1 MLHVDQVVKRYGSFT
16 AVDGVSFTAEPGRIF
31 GLLGPN
37 GAGKTST
44 IRMITCI
51 TVPDAGSVT
60 LGGQSVGP
68 ASQRRMGYLPE
79 ERGLYK
85 KMKVGEQL
93 VYLAQLKGM
102 RRSDAERTCRDWMG
116 RLELGDQWNAEVEA
130 LSKGMQ
136 QKVQFVAT
144 IAHAPDLLIL
154 DEPFSGL
161 DPINADLLR
170 DIIQELRADG
180 RIILFASH
188 RLEQVEKLCDDVCL
202 IAQGNVVLSGALR
215 DVKRRFGSNTLTV
228 RFDGPDAWL
237 DGLQQQRLVTVESR
251 SRGAAEMLL
260 AGATPARQVLEAAL
274 NAGADVSHFELHEP
288 PLNVIYKLAVERG
301 VSSDLESMVS
311 L

>member
-1 MLHVDQVVKRYGSFT
+1 
-16 AVDGVSFTAEPGRIF
+16 
-31 GLLGPN
+31 
-37 GAGKTST
+37 
-44 IRMITCI
+44 
-51 TVPDAGSVT
+51 
-60 LGGQSVGP
+60 
-68 ASQRRMGYLPE
+68 
-79 ERGLYK
+79 
-85 KMKVGEQL
+85 
-93 VYLAQLKGM
+93 
-102 RRSDAERTCRDWMG
+102 
-116 RLELGDQWNAEVEA
+116 
-130 LSKGMQ
+130 
-136 QKVQFVAT
+136 
-144 IAHAPDLLIL
+144 
-154 DEPFSGL
+154 
-161 DPINADLLR
+161 
-170 DIIQELRADG
+170 RADG

>member
-1 MLHVDQVVKRYGSFT
+1 
-16 AVDGVSFTAEPGRIF
+16 EP
-31 GLLGPN
+31 
-37 GAGKTST
+37 
-44 IRMITCI
+44 
-51 TVPDAGSVT
+51 
-60 LGGQSVGP
+60 VGP

-102 RRSDAERTCRDWMG
+102 PRADAARTTRDWLG
-116 RLELGDQWNAEVEA
+116 RLGLGDQWGAEVES

-170 DIIQELRADG
+170 DIIQELRAAG

-202 IAQGNVVLSGALR
+202 IARGQVVLSGVLSE
-215 DVKRRFGSNTLTV
+215 VKRRFGSNTLTL

-237 DGLQQQRLVTVESR
+237 DALAAQGVIEIESR
-251 SRGAAEMLL
+251 SRGAAEVLL
-260 AGATPARQVLEAAL
+260 ADAVPARRILEAAL
-274 NAGADVSHFELHEP
+274 SAGADVAHFERHEP
-288 PLNVIYKLAVERG
+288 PLSVIYKLAVEQG
-301 VSSDLESMVS
+301 GSQSTTALVSR
-311 L
+311 